1 MFAYACTE
9 SPAYPGLPS
18 FELHTLQPNEQS
30 NIAETSI
37 RVLPLLH
44 GRMTVYGF
52 LFGRDL
58 AYVTDCNAVSA
69 DVIEAIRGVTVLVLD
84 ALRYRP
90 HPTHLTIDQACEVAG
105 QVGAK
110 LTLFTHLSHDV
121 DHEAVEK
128 ELPPQ
133 VRVAYD
139 GMQIEVAD
147 GAVRQMA

>member
-1 MFAYACTE
+1 M
-9 SPAYPGLPS
+9 
-18 FELHTLQPNEQS
+18 N
-30 NIAETSI
+30 I

-52 LFGRDL
+52 LFGHDL
-58 AYVTDCNAVSA
+58 AYVTDCNVVSP
-69 DVIEAIRGVTVLVLD
+69 DVIESIKGVTVLVLD

-90 HPTHLTIDQACEVAG
+90 HPTHLTIDQAREVAG

-110 LTLFTHLSHDV
+110 LTLFTHLCHEV
-121 DHEAVEK
+121 EHEAVEK

-133 VRVAYD
+133 VRVACD

-147 GAVRQMA
+147 GEVRQLA

>member
-1 MFAYACTE
+1 MAV
-9 SPAYPGLPS
+9 
-18 FELHTLQPNEQS
+18 
-30 NIAETSI
+30 

-58 AYVTDCNAVSA
+58 AYVTDCNIVSA

-84 ALRYRP
+84 ALRQRP
-90 HPTHLTIDQACEVAG
+90 HPTHLTIEQACEVAG

-110 LTLFTHLSHDV
+110 VTLLTHLCHEAE
-121 DHEAVEK
+121 HEAVEK

-133 VRVAYD
+133 VRLAYD
-139 GMQIEVAD
+139 GMQIEVAN
-147 GAVRQMA
+147 GEVRPLA